1 MRFNHAGFS
10 DLDPEA
16 EKARLVEVKEKFKPL
31 LVWLKKQV
39 EDVVRDGSSQVDLS
53 AS

>member
-1 MRFNHAGFS
+1 MRVFS
-10 DLDPEA
+10 DLDPEE
-16 EKARLVEVKEKFKPL
+16 EKARQAEIKEKYKPL

-39 EDVVRDGSSQVDLS
+39 ENVVRDGSSNVDLS